1 MGILGHAWDAAT
13 SFLPMGVGGIVNKLG
28 REAASKIKENPGII
42 GKIGGNMARAFVPKK
57 YRKAASTIANTAL
70 KIIPEGK
77 IKNVLTKINDEAQNP
92 NLLKTNEY
100 NKSSSVISSG
110 PNVYG
115 SFTKG
120 NPRTAFE
127 SGKSQPNGND
137 LVKRGFTIPKTRTD

>member
-1 MGILGHAWDAAT
+1 MGILGHVWDAAT
-13 SFLPMGVGGIVNKLG
+13 SLLPLGFGGIVNKLG

-42 GKIGGNMARAFVPKK
+42 GKIGGNLARTFVPKK

-92 NLLKTNEY
+92 NLEKPTEY
-100 NKSSSVISSG
+100 NKSTSVIAPG

-120 NPRTAFE
+120 NTHTNGGFPNSSKAGGNAVK
-127 SGKSQPNGND
+127 SGIP
-137 LVKRGFTIPKTRTD
+137 RGFILDI